1 MGHKNK
7 KSLICQVSE
16 NLKSKLAIGESKHQ
30 DKINNIDSATKIY
43 SYGTYNAYLQQGIQF
58 VKYCKREHK
67 CKTLEDC
74 RKYADEY
81 LKINIEK
88 GYSPYTIKLQVAAL
102 CKLYSCLSTDF
113 IPTPPRKRKNITR
126 SRNTNIKCTTE
137 FERFCLC
144 TGLRRREITA
154 LRGSALVEQDG
165 QFYIHVKNGKG
176 GRERYAEICGTKEE
190 IDFVASKMKNAE
202 NQKVFSKIPNIDIHA
217 IRAAYASRIYNKYKR
232 NKSEYKH
239 ERLILYHN
247 RVVKTYTSPNIDI
260 ENNFEFY
267 DYTPD
272 NGYTLKPG
280 YKDVKSAY
288 YCRDDKKHTCYDRLA
303 LLKCSQNLGH
313 NRACIVADH
322 YLY

>member
-16 NLKSKLAIGESKHQ
+16 NLKGKLAIGESKHQ

-43 SYGTYNAYLQQGIQF
+43 SYGTYNVYLQQCIQF
-58 VKYCKREHK
+58 VKYCKQEHK
-67 CKTLEDC
+67 CKTLDEC
-74 RKYADEY
+74 KIYANEY
-81 LKINIEK
+81 LKLHIEK

-102 CKLYSCLSTDF
+102 SKLYSCSSTEF

-126 SRNTNIKCTTE
+126 SRNTNIKCATE
-137 FERFCLC
+137 FEKFCLC

-154 LRGSALVEQDG
+154 LRGSALIEKNG
-165 QFYIHVKNGKG
+165 LYFIYIKNGKG

-190 IDFVASKMKNAE
+190 IDFVINKMKNAE

-217 IRAAYASRIYNKYKR
+217 IRAAYAKRIYDKYKR
-232 NKSEYKH
+232 NKSEYKN
-239 ERLILYHN
+239 ERLIMYHN
-247 RVVKTYTSPNIDI
+247 RVVKTYTSKNIDI
-260 ENNFEFY
+260 ENNLEFY
-267 DYTPD
+267 NYRPEK
-272 NGYTLKPG
+272 GYTLKPG
-280 YKDVKSAY
+280 YKDVKTAY

-313 NRACIVADH
+313 NRTCIVADH